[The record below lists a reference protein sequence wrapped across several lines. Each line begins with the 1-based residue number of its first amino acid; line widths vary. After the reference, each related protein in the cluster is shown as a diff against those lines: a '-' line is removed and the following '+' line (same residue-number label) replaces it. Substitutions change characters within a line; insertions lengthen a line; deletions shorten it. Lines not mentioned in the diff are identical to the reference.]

1 MNVFLNIAGI
11 ALAVFL
17 GLLLLISLL
26 SLICMIFNIV
36 FDEAKENFKNRP
48 KRKRKHEL
56 EKRLSNDL
64 EMIEWYLKELK
75 DTKEETVIIS
85 DTTPSVTAN
94 GEDYL
99 IYENGEWKLQ
109 HGQGMT
115 WEERFWEQ
123 QKVLE
128 TYVQT
133 FYNYFK
139 DNGMEYLYN
148 YLLDKQREKL

>member
-1 MNVFLNIAGI
+1 MFE
-11 ALAVFL
+11 
-17 GLLLLISLL
+17 
-26 SLICMIFNIV
+26 MIILETSDIKKHFN
-36 FDEAKENFKNRP
+36 NRP
-48 KRKRKHEL
+48 KKIKKREF
-56 EKRLSNDL
+56 EERLLNDL
-64 EMIEWYLKELK
+64 EMVEWYLKELK
-75 DTKEETVIIS
+75 DNKEETEIIA
-85 DTTPSVTAN
+85 DTTPTVTAN

-99 IYENGEWKLQ
+99 IYENGEWRLQ
-109 HGQGMT
+109 YGQGMT

-148 YLLDKQREKL
+148 YLLDKQREKLWLNSSTG